1 MPLKQVMV
9 ALAGLLACAAAYSAT
24 LTPTQQSAKE
34 LGITL
39 YNQHKAISAEPYLKK
54 AAEAGDRES
63 QYFLGEAL
71 RLNNRYMTPEAQKW
85 YMAAAEQG
93 DYYAMFRL
101 SDTGTDLCAAM
112 NNCPSGSRSD
122 EDWTRLLWK
131 TAEPLAEKGDGEA
144 MMIMYNSTGDL
155 TWLERSASAG
165 YAKAQWLLASRYR
178 EGEGFFFPPWK
189 RSERVEE
196 LMKKSAEGGFVN
208 GMGEYM
214 GILQEKGD
222 MAAAR
227 TLLIKIAETGDT
239 GAIGS
244 YGAYLAHTPNTL
256 DYPLDLV
263 KGYGLIYLLL
273 ELDGGGTSK
282 NFADS
287 ILPEI
292 AAKMTP
298 EQIEQAKVFA
308 KEWKAT
314 HPPLSYFPEKLGF

>member
-1 MPLKQVMV
+1 MFIKNLI
-9 ALAGLLACAAAYSAT
+9 AILIITLCSNTAT
-24 LTPTQQSAKE
+24 ATPLTPQQQAAKE
-34 LGITL
+34 RGIML
-39 YNQHKAISAEPYLKK
+39 YNQYKTAIPELQT

-63 QYFLGEAL
+63 QYFLGEEL

-93 DYYAMFRL
+93 DMYAMRRL
-101 SDTGTDLCAAM
+101 ASAKNDLCAVM
-112 NNCPSGSRSD
+112 GNCSDSGKTTL
-122 EDWTRLLWK
+122 DWLNMIVA
-131 TAEPLAEKGDGEA
+131 TAEPLIEQGDGEA
-144 MMIMYNSTGDL
+144 MYMMYRATGDFE
-155 TWLERSASAG
+155 WLEKSAEAG
-165 YAKAQWLLASRYR
+165 YPYGQYWLAIQYR
-178 EGEGFFFPPWK
+178 QGEGFFFPPWK

-196 LMKKSAEGGFVN
+196 LMKKSSDGGDVN

-222 MAAAR
+222 LAAAR
-227 TLLIKIAETGDT
+227 DLLIEIAETGDAAAT
-239 GAIGS
+239 GS
-244 YGAYLAHTPNTL
+244 YGAYLSHTPNAL
-256 DYPLDLV
+256 DYPIDLV
-263 KGYGLIYLLL
+263 NGYGLISLLL

-282 NFADS
+282 DFAED

-308 KEWKAT
+308 KKWKAT